1 LTVREIMT
9 TDVECAAPETTLDEI
24 AEMMRDRDTGAI
36 PVVDEDELCGIIT
49 DRDIVVR
56 CIAEGE
62 DPKEVIADEILSENL
77 CTIGPDAE
85 VEQAARMMAEAQVR
99 RLPIVENGKLVGMLS
114 IGDIAVKHADEELA
128 GSALENVSEGVKA
141 GKPGQRGA
149 APDQKKAPARE
160 QARSISTRQPQ
171 GIANR
176 DAREEQQRQSEVV
189 PIRSEEKAAGQRKP
203 ASRRKAS

>member
-1 LTVREIMT
+1 MTVREIMT

-24 AEMMRDRDTGAI
+24 AEMMRDQDTGAI
-36 PVVDEDELCGIIT
+36 PVLDGDELCGIIT

-62 DPKEVIADEILSENL
+62 DPKEVTADEILSENL
-77 CTIGPDAE
+77 RTIGPDAE
-85 VEQAARMMAEAQVR
+85 VEQAARLMAEAQVR

-114 IGDIAVKHADEELA
+114 IGDIAVKHADQELA

-141 GKPGQRGA
+141 SKPGGA
-149 APDQKKAPARE
+149 APGQKKAAA
-160 QARSISTRQPQ
+160 QQPQ

-176 DAREEQQRQSEVV
+176 DAREEQQRQSQVL